1 MAGLKT
7 ITTEGNVFKMQLNLE
22 EAAGDRMDRL
32 FNYMKISEMSRYGSP
47 VFSAALDQYM
57 SVLSEADFET
67 LVTSY
72 WCCKQHFISIIRR
85 RGQHIKGGALR
96 LRITQSLLSQA
107 IDGGNVD
114 KIKAMF
120 LCREHDVG
128 NAFIFEKQKRTFLL
142 RDCRRFWDHE
152 LPLKAYAEVGW
163 LTPAFATIGLARFSK
178 YMRTRITP
186 DQQRPWIR
194 MQGCSNGSPSM
205 LQKWANLVE
214 LLASMGAC
222 VPPVFN
228 ESNIPLSVMRAFI
241 AGHNT
246 RLFKLLPS
254 GEKNGILFT
263 SVGFELPEDLWEML
277 ACFL

>member
-7 ITTEGNVFKMQLNLE
+7 ITTVGNVFKLQLNLE
-22 EAAGDRMDRL
+22 EAADDRMDRL

-47 VFSAALDQYM
+47 VFNAALDQYM
-57 SVLSEADFET
+57 HVLSEADFET

-85 RGQHIKGGALR
+85 RGQHIKGGTLR
-96 LRITQSLLSQA
+96 LRITHSLLSQA

-120 LCREHDVG
+120 LCRERDVG
-128 NAFIFEKQKRTFLL
+128 NPYIFEKQKRNFLL

-163 LTPAFATIGLARFSK
+163 LTPAFATIGLKKFSK
-178 YMRTRITP
+178 YMHTRIKP
-186 DQQRPWIR
+186 NQQRPWIR
-194 MQGCSNGSPSM
+194 MHDCSHGSYT
-205 LQKWANLVE
+205 LIQKWSNLVE

-222 VPPVFN
+222 LPSVFN
-228 ESNIPLSVMRAFI
+228 NSKIPESVRRAYS

-254 GEKNGILFT
+254 CDKNGILFT
-263 SVGFELPEDLWEML
+263 SIGFQLPEELWEML
-277 ACFL
+277 AMFL